1 MEEREK
7 WVSVLEEYIRNSPE
21 VEEVEEVEEEGE
33 EEESEI
39 ER

>member
-21 VEEVEEVEEEGE
+21 VEEVEEEGE